1 MKPFLKFFILL
12 PAFSVFIS
20 CEKEPEK
27 PNGNDDINFSGKG
40 IYVLNEGLFNMNNS
54 TITWYDFE
62 TEQASTDWF
71 EIQNGRKLGD
81 TGNDLKI
88 YGSKVYIVVSGSSQ
102 VEVLDADSG
111 NSLARIP
118 FFDGEKPRQPRNVA
132 FLHDKAFVCSF
143 DGTVAVIDTATLEI
157 EKFINAGRNP
167 DGITTANNKI
177 YVANSGGLDFPD
189 YDNTVSVIDFESMEE
204 IKKIT
209 VGSNPYTM
217 EADDRGFVYLIS
229 RGNYDDEKMQLQI
242 IDSESDE
249 LVHTFTGF
257 QALSFTLSEDR
268 AYVYHFDFMGSSG
281 SNILVLDLESRE
293 VLSENFISD
302 GTEIETVY
310 GIMADP
316 FTGNVYIAD
325 ARGFSSTGRVYFFDS
340 SGQKK
345 YSFSA
350 GLNPGAMG
358 VYYTQSEK

>member
-1 MKPFLKFFILL
+1 MKPFLKLFFLL
-12 PAFSVFIS
+12 PVFLVLFS

-27 PNGNDDINFSGKG
+27 PDGNDDISFSGKG
-40 IYVLNEGLFNMNNS
+40 IYILNEGLFNMNNS

-62 TEQASTDWF
+62 TEQANTDWF

-88 YGSKVYIVVSGSSQ
+88 YGSKLYVVVSGSSQ
-102 VEVLDADSG
+102 VEVLDANSG
-111 NSLARIP
+111 SSIVQIP

-157 EKFINAGRNP
+157 EKYINAGRNP
-167 DGITTANNKI
+167 DGITSANNKI

-189 YDNTVSVIDFESMEE
+189 YDNTVSVIDFTSMEE

-217 EADDRGFVYLIS
+217 ETDSRGFVYVIS
-229 RGNYDDEKMQLQI
+229 RGNYDDEKMYLQV
-242 IDSESDE
+242 IDSETDE
-249 LVHTFTGF
+249 LVHTFTDF
-257 QALSFTLSEDR
+257 QALSFSLNEDR
-268 AYVYHFDFMGSSG
+268 AYVYHFDFMGGSG
-281 SNILVLDLESRE
+281 SSILVLDLESRE
-293 VLSENFISD
+293 VLSESFISD

-310 GIMADP
+310 GIKADS

-325 ARGFSSTGRVYFFDS
+325 ARGFSATGKVYCFDS
-340 SGQKK
+340 EGRKK

-350 GLNPGAMG
+350 GLNPGKMA
-358 VYYTQSEK
+358 VYYTQNIY